1 MHCHFKI
8 LLTTVGSEPLLAEA
22 ATQAMATIKTS
33 PVKLLSNYLGTNCIS
48 VGERGELVA
57 ALLVMR
63 ARDVTYWQCRLVGG
77 SSVAGAAI
85 RARCPPSPPGSAVLC
100 LTPALGVSLGGGSGR
115 LVRLERLVMKRVNER
130 DGLTPA
136 FISQMAL
143 PPMLLNSLGED
154 RQPLQFLSSDL
165 MTYCSQCNT

>member
-1 MHCHFKI
+1 M
-8 LLTTVGSEPLLAEA
+8 
-22 ATQAMATIKTS
+22 
-33 PVKLLSNYLGTNCIS
+33 
-48 VGERGELVA
+48 
-57 ALLVMR
+57 
-63 ARDVTYWQCRLVGG
+63 VGG
-77 SSVAGAAI
+77 SSVAGAVAGAAI
-85 RARCPPSPPGSAVLC
+85 STSELVTRCPPSRPGSAVLC